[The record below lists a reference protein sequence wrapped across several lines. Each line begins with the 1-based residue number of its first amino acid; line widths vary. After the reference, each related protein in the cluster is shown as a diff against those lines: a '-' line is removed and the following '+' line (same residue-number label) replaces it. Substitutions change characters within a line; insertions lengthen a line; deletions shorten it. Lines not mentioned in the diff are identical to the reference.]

1 MLANASHDF
10 HLCKRRVVCDDANH
24 APMEG
29 LLADAETMRALCRW
43 AKLAPSAVADR
54 AGIAATTVLRPYNGT
69 ATTRVGS
76 RTWEKL
82 RAAFPKFP
90 GWPGAEPDLPTPPLA
105 IDYVPV
111 DVLPTYAGM
120 GGGGTG
126 EGDVE
131 QALVPQ
137 YLVRDVFRGQP
148 SDFVVIRVRGNSMEP
163 RFFQDDEL
171 LVDKRDTSPTQ
182 PGPFALWD
190 ADWGEYLVKNVER
203 LPGGRVRIFP
213 SNAEFSAS
221 EVSSEETK
229 ILGRPVWVGRRL

>member
-1 MLANASHDF
+1 MAEYENDRDLIHALGRWAGKTPSDLAKSAGLTPSTLTRPLNQPVKHRLSIPTLTKLRLRYPAFPGFANA
-10 HLCKRRVVCDDANH
+10 
-24 APMEG
+24 
-29 LLADAETMRALCRW
+29 
-43 AKLAPSAVADR
+43 
-54 AGIAATTVLRPYNGT
+54 
-69 ATTRVGS
+69 
-76 RTWEKL
+76 
-82 RAAFPKFP
+82 
-90 GWPGAEPDLPTPPLA
+90 PDHPTPLLA

-137 YLVRDVFRGQP
+137 YLIRDVFRGKA

-190 ADWGEYLVKNVER
+190 AEWGEYLVKNVER

-213 SNAEFSAS
+213 SNTEFTAS